1 MAPSCRT
8 LFPRQKIQID
18 CQTGVYLLRFIVNHN
33 TCTMDSIRE
42 YWIKNMVCRRCLKVI
57 KQELHDLHI
66 TVLSLELG
74 KLTVKAPEIAI
85 VEVDQKVVD
94 VLHSNGFEIAKS
106 EEEMIVE
113 KIKIA
118 LISLIADIPIN
129 MKEKTSDYLANMLHR
144 EYKVLSKIFSKNE
157 NSTIEK
163 YFIKLKIEKVKELI
177 QLRQH
182 TFSDIAY
189 MLEYSSVNHLSK
201 QFKEIMG
208 MSMTDYKKTQKWQ
221 RDFLDEII

>member
-1 MAPSCRT
+1 
-8 LFPRQKIQID
+8 
-18 CQTGVYLLRFIVNHN
+18 
-33 TCTMDSIRE
+33 
-42 YWIKNMVCRRCLKVI
+42 MVCRRCLKVI
-57 KQELHDLHI
+57 KQELHDLGI
-66 TVLSLELG
+66 TILSLELG

-85 VEVDQKVVD
+85 AEADQKVVD

-118 LISLIADIPIN
+118 LISLVADIPIN
-129 MKEKTSDYLANMLHR
+129 NRGKTSDYLANIVHR

-157 NSTIEK
+157 NITIEK

-189 MLEYSSVNHLSK
+189 LLDYSSVNHLSR

-208 MSMTDYKKTQKWQ
+208 MSMTDYKNDQAWE
-221 RDFLDEII
+221 RNFFDEII

>member
-1 MAPSCRT
+1 
-8 LFPRQKIQID
+8 
-18 CQTGVYLLRFIVNHN
+18 
-33 TCTMDSIRE
+33 MDSIRE

-57 KQELHDLHI
+57 KQELHDLRI

-118 LISLIADIPIN
+118 LISLVADIPIN
-129 MKEKTSDYLANMLHR
+129 IREKTSDYLASILHR

-189 MLEYSSVNHLSK
+189 MLDYSSVNHLSR

-208 MSMTDYKKTQKWQ
+208 MSMTDYKNSQEWQ
-221 RDFLDEII
+221 RGFLDEII

>member
-1 MAPSCRT
+1 M
-8 LFPRQKIQID
+8 
-18 CQTGVYLLRFIVNHN
+18 
-33 TCTMDSIRE
+33 
-42 YWIKNMVCRRCLKVI
+42 NMVCSRCLKVI
-57 KQELHDLHI
+57 KQELRDLGI
-66 TVLSLELG
+66 PVLSLELG
-74 KLTVKAPEIAI
+74 KLTVKAQEISIA
-85 VEVDQKVVD
+85 EVDREVMD

-113 KIKIA
+113 QIKIA
-118 LISLIADIPIN
+118 LISLVSDVPFDI
-129 MKEKTSDYLANMLHR
+129 KENISDYLTKSLHR
-144 EYKVLSKIFSKNE
+144 AYKVLSKKFSKNE
-157 NSTIEK
+157 NTTIEK

-189 MLEYSSVNHLSK
+189 MLDYSSVNHLSR

-208 MSMTDYKKTQKWQ
+208 ISMTDYKNSEEWQ